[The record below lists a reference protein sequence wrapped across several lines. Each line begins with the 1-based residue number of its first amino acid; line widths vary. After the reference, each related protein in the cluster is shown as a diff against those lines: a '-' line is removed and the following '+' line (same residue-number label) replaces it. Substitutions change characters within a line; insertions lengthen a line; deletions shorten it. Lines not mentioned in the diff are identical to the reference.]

1 MRHRPRKST
10 AILKTGGAAHIEI
23 ARRANFALLLT
34 LTCYIPPDR
43 ILFSRFQ
50 IQRHERM
57 PGVTGNCQTPPDVR
71 KTMIPNYLTKS
82 NIKSPM
88 WGELCLQKSKLKSP
102 MWAEFT
108 LAREDEINMIA
119 TLRVS
124 SCTPV
129 VQDVHG
135 RYVMQM
141 HEALSLSTLE
151 LVLV

>member
-1 MRHRPRKST
+1 
-10 AILKTGGAAHIEI
+10 
-23 ARRANFALLLT
+23 
-34 LTCYIPPDR
+34 
-43 ILFSRFQ
+43 
-50 IQRHERM
+50 
-57 PGVTGNCQTPPDVR
+57 
-71 KTMIPNYLTKS
+71 
-82 NIKSPM
+82 
-88 WGELCLQKSKLKSP
+88 